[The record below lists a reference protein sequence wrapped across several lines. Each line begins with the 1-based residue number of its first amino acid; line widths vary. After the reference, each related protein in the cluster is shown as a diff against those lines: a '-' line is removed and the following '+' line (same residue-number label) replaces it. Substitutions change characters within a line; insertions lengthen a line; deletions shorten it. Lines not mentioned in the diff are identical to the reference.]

1 MIMGPSSPLP
11 GTAGS
16 QEGLQGE
23 PLPSRLLPGEARSSY
38 ERLAPG
44 VSRLGLPSSTLP
56 PPAPR
61 HHQVRQEKQSVYL
74 HLGLYT
80 RVPQG
85 ACLCKQACSFLARE
99 QAGGRGLGTLGLSLG
114 ASTPSPHAGAWTWRS
129 RPSPR
134 AKPASGWRLQGQKTR
149 VKSHDASEAPDDPLD
164 EPLRAAHPSRLW
176 RPS

>member
-1 MIMGPSSPLP
+1 MGSLSPLP

-23 PLPSRLLPGEARSSY
+23 PLPWRLLPGTLGEARSSY

-44 VSRLGLPSSTLP
+44 VLRPGLPSSTLP
-56 PPAPR
+56 PPAQR

-85 ACLCKQACSFLARE
+85 A
-99 QAGGRGLGTLGLSLG
+99 
-114 ASTPSPHAGAWTWRS
+114 
-129 RPSPR
+129 
-134 AKPASGWRLQGQKTR
+134 
-149 VKSHDASEAPDDPLD
+149 
-164 EPLRAAHPSRLW
+164 
-176 RPS
+176 